1 MNLFIFAGKKKKT
14 CVVKHP
20 MMTANHKEH
29 TSQANGFNLVILCFS
44 MYGKMQESGSH

>member
-1 MNLFIFAGKKKKT
+1 
-14 CVVKHP
+14 

-44 MYGKMQESGSH
+44 MCGKMQESGSHWIFYFSMDLI